1 MGKTSWQIKDV
12 LLRDRYSFFV
22 QMQGLD
28 IDAEGGVGGE
38 GGRGGDRRNVCQR
51 DLILSLKL
59 RGKILDLHLK

>member
-28 IDAEGGVGGE
+28 IDAEGGAGGVGGVE
-38 GGRGGDRRNVCQR
+38 IGEMCAKGT
-51 DLILSLKL
+51 
-59 RGKILDLHLK
+59 